1 MGGFFDKCSDKIRR
15 MPKAAPWLRMLLYV
29 ATALFAVL
37 SIVESGCG
45 YFPYVI
51 DIAIY
56 VVSACSLTVSAVYLY
71 CDLKTGVGTAVRGVT
86 GKSRL
91 ARRAYGD
98 YRFRAVLATSFSFLL
113 NLAYAVGNGIYA
125 WFHHSPWL
133 GTLAAYYICLSVMR
147 FTVVWQERKDA
158 KSRESSHISDRERG
172 EQQLWEGQV
181 CKRGGGGL
189 IAMAVVLCGAVV
201 LLIREEGGKHYA
213 GFLIFAVAAYT
224 FYKIILAVIN
234 LIKVRR
240 MKSPLL
246 LAIRNIGY
254 ADALVAVL
262 SLQTAM
268 FAAFGEGEEQN
279 TQWMNGM
286 TGVAVCLMILAI
298 GIYMI
303 RKEGSEKK
311 KLIED
316 KLI

>member
-1 MGGFFDKCSDKIRR
+1 
-15 MPKAAPWLRMLLYV
+15 
-29 ATALFAVL
+29 
-37 SIVESGCG
+37 
-45 YFPYVI
+45 
-51 DIAIY
+51 
-56 VVSACSLTVSAVYLY
+56 
-71 CDLKTGVGTAVRGVT
+71 
-86 GKSRL
+86 
-91 ARRAYGD
+91 
-98 YRFRAVLATSFSFLL
+98 
-113 NLAYAVGNGIYA
+113 
-125 WFHHSPWL
+125 
-133 GTLAAYYICLSVMR
+133 
-147 FTVVWQERKDA
+147 
-158 KSRESSHISDRERG
+158 
-172 EQQLWEGQV
+172 
-181 CKRGGGGL
+181 
-189 IAMAVVLCGAVV
+189 MAVVLCGAVV

-262 SLQTAM
+262 SLQTAI
-268 FAAFGEGEEQN
+268 GEGEEQN